1 MQHKIVSRTASSA
14 TFEVLSYIFTTIY
27 CFKVNWVLRLL
38 LCIMYVAVF
47 SVPIQCAYLSNF
59 HFTQVLCHLKVKTVS
74 LSKDLHQFCV
84 LETRSEADF
93 DECNIKRW
101 QFLKLLQQL
110 CHGQYSRLHISC
122 QRILFRGCFR
132 NDWVSIFKKTFRL
145 NKKFHLLTTNLNKYN
160 FFVVLYQLRVAY

>member
-14 TFEVLSYIFTTIY
+14 NFEVLSYIFTTIY
-27 CFKVNWVLRLL
+27 CFEVSLLLGLL
-38 LCIMYVAVF
+38 LCTYSMCSI
-47 SVPIQCAYLSNF
+47 YLSNF
-59 HFTQVLCHLKVKTVS
+59 HFTQVLCHLKVKIVS

-132 NDWVSIFKKTFRL
+132 NDWVSIFQTFRL
-145 NKKFHLLTTNLNKYN
+145 YVKFHLRTTNLNLYN
-160 FFVVLYQLRVAY
+160 FFVDLYKLRVAY